1 MNPLD
6 NIRVVLVE
14 PATPGNIGATA
25 RVLKTTG
32 ISQLALVNPGAWD
45 TPEARTFAHGAGD
58 ILDGSQVFPSLAA
71 AVADCHI
78 VVGTTHRQGRF
89 RTVTS
94 APEPLI
100 AQLATQ
106 VHDRRIALVF
116 GRERDGLWHEELA
129 LCHQVLRFPTAVAY
143 PSLNLSHAVLLLTYG
158 LYAAVDEKPPDPPVQ
173 LATAD
178 ERERMLAQILQAL
191 AEIEFTPYNNKL
203 GSLRPSAAPLLQQG
217 RFGSP
222 RCAGDSDYMR
232 PDPQVQPPLS
242 PQWRAVR
249 PQSWG
254 RLMDY
259 LL

>member
-32 ISQLALVNPGAWD
+32 IRQLALVNPGAWD
-45 TPEARTFAHGAGD
+45 TPEARMFAHGAGD
-58 ILDGSQVFPSLAA
+58 ILDGSQVFASLAA

-94 APEPLI
+94 APDALI
-100 AQLATQ
+100 AQVASQ
-106 VHDRRIALVF
+106 VHHRRIALVF
-116 GRERDGLWHEELA
+116 GRERDGLWHTELA
-129 LCHQVLRFPTAVAY
+129 LCQHVLRFPTAVAY

-158 LYAAVDEKPPDPPVQ
+158 LYAAVGEKPSDPPAP

-178 ERERMLAQILQAL
+178 ERERMLAQLLQAL
-191 AEIEFTPYNNKL
+191 AEIEFTPYNNQPDHF
-203 GSLRPSAAPLLQQG
+203 GRVLR
-217 RFGSP
+217 RFFNKVDLEVRDVRAIQMICSQI
-222 RCAGDSDYMR
+222 RKFSRRYRRDS
-232 PDPQVQPPLS
+232 
-242 PQWRAVR
+242 
-249 PQSWG
+249 
-254 RLMDY
+254 
-259 LL
+259 

>member
-58 ILDGSQVFPSLAA
+58 ILDGSQVFPCLAA

-106 VHDRRIALVF
+106 VHDHRIALVF

-129 LCHQVLRFPTAVAY
+129 LCHQVLRFPTTVAY
-143 PSLNLSHAVLLLTYG
+143 PSLNLSHAVLLLAYG

-173 LATAD
+173 LATAG
-178 ERERMLAQILQAL
+178 EREQMYAQILQAL
-191 AEIEFTPYNNKL
+191 AEIEFTPYNNEPDHF
-203 GSLRPSAAPLLQQG
+203 GRVLR
-217 RFGSP
+217 RFFNKVDLEV
-222 RCAGDSDYMR
+222 RD
-232 PDPQVQPPLS
+232 V
-242 PQWRAVR
+242 RAIQTICGQIR
-249 PQSWG
+249 KFS
-254 RLMDY
+254 RRYRRRAD
-259 LL
+259 